1 MVSPVWLGRFVVFY
15 AHDHETWSTSVDC
28 YFWLEWGLIL
38 PWLACLLASLLTH
51 RFQEGITYC
60 LPTAYFQSH
69 RVDEVGRCLCRS
81 SCPTSAQAGA
91 PFFSAATFMI
101 FLHSVLLYS
110 VHLWSLQETL
120 WDYHT
125 QISILFLSSIART
138 FLIFYIIKQSVGGNF
153 LCFLSI
159 QITVI
164 MACFRWTVCHTYWC
178 TWDQIWFLFHLWLK
192 LSLLRCESHPGH
204 CGSFLQVSGTLW
216 SAQLF
221 WLDFYWVDKPYLP
234 KSLPVAFSVRT
245 CQLNIFSSPHRI
257 VNSQIWWSLV
267 YIIYSIYPWTFLK

>member
-91 PFFSAATFMI
+91 PFFSAATFMN
-101 FLHSVLLYS
+101 FLHSILLYS

-138 FLIFYIIKQSVGGNF
+138 FLIVYRIKQSVCVCGG
-153 LCFLSI
+153 
-159 QITVI
+159 T
-164 MACFRWTVCHTYWC
+164 
-178 TWDQIWFLFHLWLK
+178 
-192 LSLLRCESHPGH
+192 
-204 CGSFLQVSGTLW
+204 
-216 SAQLF
+216 
-221 WLDFYWVDKPYLP
+221 FYAFCPS
-234 KSLPVAFSVRT
+234 KS
-245 CQLNIFSSPHRI
+245 Q
-257 VNSQIWWSLV
+257 
-267 YIIYSIYPWTFLK
+267 